1 MTNKITEKLRSFGL
15 TNFAIDNGTSIMM
28 LIIMI
33 LIFGLR
39 SYSSM
44 PKEAYPEASFPTI
57 FINTPYFGNSA
68 SDIENLIARPIED
81 ELSTISGVKDIKST
95 SIQDFSVIFVEF
107 DADADKDIAL
117 RKVKD
122 AVDKAKS
129 ELPTDLDQ
137 DPSVEEIV
145 FSEFPIMTINI
156 SGNYGM
162 DELRELAESVQDKL
176 ETMSAINKVDLKG
189 AQDREVKVDIDLL
202 KMQSLKVSFRDVE
215 NAISQENLSMSAGE
229 IIRDNFRRSIRVIGE
244 FQSMDEIETLI
255 VKSEK
260 ERPIY
265 LNDFAKVNYGFEER
279 TSYARSNGL
288 PVISL
293 DVVKRKGGNVIDIAR
308 DIKELLVEEE
318 KNLPPDISLAIF
330 KV

>member
-244 FQSMDEIETLI
+244 FQSMDEIETLMLKKKRI
-255 VKSEK
+255 FH
-260 ERPIY
+260 PIF
-265 LNDFAKVNYGFEER
+265 L
-279 TSYARSNGL
+279 
-288 PVISL
+288 
-293 DVVKRKGGNVIDIAR
+293 
-308 DIKELLVEEE
+308 
-318 KNLPPDISLAIF
+318 
-330 KV
+330 